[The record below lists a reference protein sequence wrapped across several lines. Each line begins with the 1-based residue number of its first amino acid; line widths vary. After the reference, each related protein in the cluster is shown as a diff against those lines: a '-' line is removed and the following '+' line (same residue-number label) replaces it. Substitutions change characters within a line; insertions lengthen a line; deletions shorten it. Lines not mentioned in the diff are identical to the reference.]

1 MLLAAVLC
9 AVAIRVPFV
18 LFETPVSRDITEF
31 QNVARH
37 LGDGDG
43 FTLSIRAYY
52 QFEAPVNHYSGFVR
66 PWMLPLML
74 AAAQTVFSEALVS
87 QVLPP
92 ILFIVALAW
101 IYAALIRCYS
111 TPAAFC
117 AVLALALHPGL
128 RQLSLMP
135 FSELTVIFFIALAIW
150 AYIRWNSPTLVGLAC
165 ALAFL
170 SRPGAAMVAVAFG
183 AAYAARS
190 SRVSS
195 FRPLALHAAMFLLGP
210 AVAAMINVVHGA
222 PLFQT
227 PQNFLFRIV
236 HFSDGMHYL
245 HRHPMY
251 DSAVSFL
258 SHNAGLAFTLVA
270 NNAAS
275 YALQMVAGQS
285 GLMYLL
291 PLVPLAIIGAIGS
304 PRRELVTLLAVIGA
318 LDLTVSTLTW
328 STYDGWRF
336 LLVFAFTWIPWIIA
350 ESWEALT
357 ELARGSGRR
366 WRSVPAFVIAVVVG
380 VWGLRDLAA
389 AFVAF
394 REHQHDRPLVW
405 YDELWDSP
413 DVRAMK
419 PRLPT
424 QGAVIASNEP
434 WLANRLTGRPAAL
447 VPYDL
452 NPEEW
457 MPFLQRIGATHV
469 FLHGGDWPQPYD
481 SNRQSLLASL
491 AASGWRRVAEQGQLQ
506 LWMSDAF
513 ESSK

>member
-1 MLLAAVLC
+1 
-9 AVAIRVPFV
+9 
-18 LFETPVSRDITEF
+18 
-31 QNVARH
+31 
-37 LGDGDG
+37 
-43 FTLSIRAYY
+43 
-52 QFEAPVNHYSGFVR
+52 
-66 PWMLPLML
+66 
-74 AAAQTVFSEALVS
+74 
-87 QVLPP
+87 
-92 ILFIVALAW
+92 
-101 IYAALIRCYS
+101 
-111 TPAAFC
+111 
-117 AVLALALHPGL
+117 
-128 RQLSLMP
+128 
-135 FSELTVIFFIALAIW
+135 
-150 AYIRWNSPTLVGLAC
+150 
-165 ALAFL
+165 
-170 SRPGAAMVAVAFG
+170 
-183 AAYAARS
+183 
-190 SRVSS
+190 
-195 FRPLALHAAMFLLGP
+195 
-210 AVAAMINVVHGA
+210 
-222 PLFQT
+222 
-227 PQNFLFRIV
+227 
-236 HFSDGMHYL
+236 
-245 HRHPMY
+245 
-251 DSAVSFL
+251 
-258 SHNAGLAFTLVA
+258 LVA